1 MQSNTDRH
9 DDPEH
14 GGDPQEVT
22 SIPPNAAFWRS
33 RVSEVQFPL
42 VMVVGA
48 SVVLLIAVCTWET
61 GMTFEGYKISIPSV
75 SLSLA
80 GIGLMLTAYRED
92 LYAVYGNRLAH
103 ALFLWNFAGACFL
116 TFASPF
122 TETGNGYFAAWA
134 CVATSAMAMG
144 LTVDALRNRIKGLGS
159 LMGLCACAAIV
170 VIALIDHM
178 GYSVP
183 EFEYLRGESIYAMVI
198 SCFTVVLCVGLLYF
212 EKQNEGSTPD
222 RTETT
227 VKFGFL
233 AVFAVLWFV
242 LAFLVTFR
250 GPFVTT
256 GNGYFASWCGAMCAC
271 STAFHAR
278 NEVKGL
284 SIGQVVDGSEA
295 ENQNNAPPTGLS
307 ATIT

>member
-1 MQSNTDRH
+1 MTVDLGRKARIHNPLHPERSRVINQAPTMMQSNTDRH

-178 GYSVP
+178 GY
-183 EFEYLRGESIYAMVI
+183 R
-198 SCFTVVLCVGLLYF
+198 
-212 EKQNEGSTPD
+212 
-222 RTETT
+222 TT